1 MQAEPGKVTAT
12 DAAAGSFEHDIRGV
26 ITGRR
31 TINRFLQRPV
41 PTRII
46 RDAIDAARWAPNHR
60 RTEPWRFYLFGSATR
75 EAVIDRIVELKAGDK
90 SARAQA
96 TVRARLDGVPGWL
109 ALTTQRADNALLDEE
124 NYAACCC
131 AAQNLALTLWQAGVG
146 VKWTTGKVTR
156 DRKFYKLL
164 QADPDHERVV
174 GLFWYGY
181 PDETVSQ
188 ERRPVD
194 EITIEL
200 P

>member
-1 MQAEPGKVTAT
+1 MQANPGNAT
-12 DAAAGSFEHDIRGV
+12 VAEAAAGNLDNDIRNV

-31 TINRFLQRPV
+31 TINRFVDRPV
-41 PTRII
+41 PRQLV

-75 EAVIDRIVELKAGDK
+75 AAVIDRIVDLKAGDK
-90 SARAQA
+90 TERARAA
-96 TVRARLDGVPGWL
+96 VRARLDGVPGWL
-109 ALTTQRADNALLDEE
+109 ALTTQRADDALLAEE

-131 AAQNLALTLWQAGVG
+131 AAQNLALALWQAGIG
-146 VKWTTGKVTR
+146 MKWTTGKVTR
-156 DRKFYKLL
+156 DPRFYELVH
-164 QADPDHERVV
+164 ADPDLERVV

-188 ERRPVD
+188 DRKPVD
-194 EITIEL
+194 EITTEL